1 MRETKVIAVR
11 VSPDEARR
19 AEIVARADGVSVN
32 EVFRSAL
39 GRYLQFKRQDPE
51 LQERAR
57 AMVARNAEIV

>member
-19 AEIVARADGVSVN
+19 AEIVARADAVSVN

-51 LQERAR
+51 FQERAR
-57 AMVARNAEIV
+57 AMAARDAVIV